1 MLTIGFCYSSNN
13 KHVWAKRPLSIAPYP
28 GMVIT
33 YIDTRPN
40 HRYCMYR
47 VSMAKLSRNN
57 RLGLLVEGHLAP
69 LGSQRRRQVHVIC
82 SKMALRQVILL
93 SVSYLA
99 TLRDRLYHHYSK
111 THLCTTCHLGNRRRY
126 VLGLDCVKWRA
137 FPSRTEGSRACR
149 VWVLV
154 QRERVRSSC
163 DVS

>member
-1 MLTIGFCYSSNN
+1 MCCNSSCDGPIVDQCCLLPHLSDVLVGCRASERSYILTCGFCYSSNN
-13 KHVWAKRPLSIAPYP
+13 KHVWTKRSLSIAPYP

-33 YIDTRPN
+33 YVDTRPN

-57 RLGLLVEGHLAP
+57 RLGLLVESHLAP

-93 SVSYLA
+93 NVSYLA

-111 THLCTTCHLGNRRRY
+111 PI
-126 VLGLDCVKWRA
+126 CV
-137 FPSRTEGSRACR
+137 PH
-149 VWVLV
+149 VI
-154 QRERVRSSC
+154 
-163 DVS
+163 